1 MERITGQKPGFRT
14 LALKALCWITCAA
27 RPLAPPE
34 LQHALAVEVG
44 DSELDEDNIPRLER
58 MVSICAGLVTIDEES
73 HIIRL
78 VHYTTQEFFQ
88 ERWGD
93 WFPTAHDDI
102 ETVCITYLS
111 FKHFKTGMCPTY
123 EEYRERLRS
132 YPLYLYA
139 TSHLGQHYHK
149 ASKETQEAVI
159 EFFDK
164 ASHLEAAVQAW
175 HVADRKPDESKII
188 DEYFDVQNKK
198 DGLYLATCLGLED
211 VIQLLLRKRT
221 GGVKGS
227 SAEAIPGDDPG
238 TTAGGVTDG
247 PPLPPD
253 DLAEDGEDD
262 ITGQLLKVIGDQ
274 QKFETMRSAG
284 YTLLHIAVKH
294 LVEDAV
300 KHLLD
305 QGYDIEAKSP
315 DGYTPLHV
323 ASEVYTPAIDRL
335 LQQNSTE
342 GEPPTDAEPADDE
355 SADDE
360 SADDKPADDQPA
372 DDKPVSTPAA
382 VKKGTDI
389 VAALLIERGAEINS
403 RDSQERT
410 PLHIAA
416 RAGNEAVTKLLII
429 RGADIEAKD
438 AKGRTPLLTAV
449 NRPVE
454 HESPTNLAVIEL
466 LLNKGADTEAKF
478 NGGWTPLLAAVRYDL
493 CKVSKLLLEKGAK
506 IDAVDDEGCTPLSIA
521 RKLRSWDMI
530 KLLQDWMKARAA

>member
-93 WFPTAHDDI
+93 WFPGAHDDI

-111 FKHFKTGMCPTY
+111 FEHFKTGMCPTY

-139 TSHLGQHYHK
+139 ISHLGQHYHK
-149 ASKETQEAVI
+149 ASSKTQQAVI

-164 ASHLEAAVQAW
+164 AAHLEAAVQAW
-175 HVADRKPDESKII
+175 HVADRKPDESKIF
-188 DEYFDVQNKK
+188 DVYFDVQNKK

-211 VIQLLLRKRT
+211 VMQLLLRKRFE
-221 GGVKGS
+221 GVKGS
-227 SAEAIPGDDPG
+227 SAEVTPGDDQDDPG

-247 PPLPPD
+247 PLPQD
-253 DLAEDGEDD
+253 DVAEAGEDE
-262 ITGQLLKVIGDQ
+262 ITGQLLKVIGDR

-294 LVEDAV
+294 LVENAV

-305 QGYDIEAKSP
+305 HGYDIEAKSL

-335 LQQNSTE
+335 LQQKSTE
-342 GEPPTDAEPADDE
+342 GETPTDDEP
-355 SADDE
+355 
-360 SADDKPADDQPA
+360 
-372 DDKPVSTPAA
+372 VTTPAA
-382 VKKGTDI
+382 AKKGTDI
-389 VAALLIERGAEINS
+389 MAALLIERGAEINS
-403 RDSQERT
+403 RDSHERT

-416 RAGNEAVTKLLII
+416 RAGNEAVTELLIT

-438 AKGRTPLLTAV
+438 ANGRTPLLTAV
-449 NRPVE
+449 NRPLE
-454 HESPTNLAVIEL
+454 HESPANLAVIEL
-466 LLNKGADTEAKF
+466 LLDKGADIEAKF
-478 NGGWTPLLAAVRYDL
+478 NESWTPLLAAAGYDL
-493 CKVSKLLLEKGAK
+493 CQVSKLLLEKGAK
-506 IDAVDDEGCTPLSIA
+506 IDAEDNEGCTPLSIA
-521 RKLRSWDMI
+521 RKVRSWDMI
-530 KLLQDWMKARAA
+530 QLLQDWIKARAA